1 MPSTPP
7 PTPLTDTDAAL
18 GYVRDLQRDGRLL
31 LRHVARRTDRSVA
44 AATAAGAPALEVL
57 TADPHDIV
65 HDPDRLELLAGT
77 VDTLSRQAAPATAST
92 IRLTSAYLRLADE
105 GGEPP
110 PEVKSRCEPLR
121 LIIKAIMLVAGVS
134 MLVALGLL
142 AHVDDGR
149 RASQQLAQVK
159 EELRSTFAELETLPD
174 KAWTPTAAPSV
185 LPLPDVGDGALPMCP
200 VVSSPPSLN
209 DPWDGRPE
217 QGPPRWRMPTAGPEG
232 ARAKA
237 LCSRLWEA
245 AMREQLVFLRLQSWN
260 CRNYLILELGFLRGG
275 GCGVPPGTPP
285 ALQGLIGGRDWDRTE
300 MRTTAAISMLTGFV
314 LPLLMGCI
322 GGCAYVLRRLDQKLS
337 ESTLEVRDGWH
348 AGLRVLLATMMGGLL
363 GAVWSGDEQVQLG
376 GYALSLAAVAFFVGF
391 ALEAVFTVIEAMVE
405 GVAGKLR
412 APPPASTVVVQAPR
426 AVPVVAAE
434 RPAQGGGAGGA
445 EGAARG
451 TQSPVVL
458 RPAE

>member
-1 MPSTPP
+1 MPVQTAI
-7 PTPLTDTDAAL
+7 PLTDADAAL

-31 LRHVARRTDRSVA
+31 LRHVARRVDRSVA

-65 HDPDRLELLAGT
+65 HDPHRLELLAGT

-92 IRLTSAYLRLADE
+92 IRLTSAYLRLASE

-110 PEVKSRCEPLR
+110 PEVEERVRRLR
-121 LIIKAIMLVAGVS
+121 LIVKAIMA
-134 MLVALGLL
+134 VALLAMVLALVLL

-149 RASQQLAQVK
+149 RAAQQLLQVK
-159 EELRSTFAELETLPD
+159 EELRSTFAELGAQPD
-174 KAWTPTAAPSV
+174 KAWVTVTAPGAP
-185 LPLPDVGDGALPMCP
+185 PLAAAGTDFLPMCP
-200 VVSSPPSLN
+200 IVATAPTTAN
-209 DPWDGRPE
+209 PWRGRPE
-217 QGPPRWRMPTAGPEG
+217 DGPPHWRAPTGGAEG
-232 ARAKA
+232 ARAQA

-245 AMREQLVFLRLQSWN
+245 AIREQLTFLRLQDWN
-260 CRNYLILELGFLRGG
+260 CRNYLVFEWGFLRRD
-275 GCGVPPGTPP
+275 GCGAPPGTPP
-285 ALQGLIGGRDWDRTE
+285 ALTGLIGNRDWERTE
-300 MRTTAAISMLTGFV
+300 MRTGAAISKLTGFV
-314 LPLLMGCI
+314 LPLVLGCI

-363 GAVWSGDEQVQLG
+363 GAVWSGDHQVDLG
-376 GYALSLAAVAFFVGF
+376 GYALSLAATAFFVGF

-412 APPPASTVVVQAPR
+412 APSPATTVVVQAPR
-426 AVPVVAAE
+426 APPAALPERRAQLPVGPVPVA
-434 RPAQGGGAGGA
+434 PAPPA
-445 EGAARG
+445 
-451 TQSPVVL
+451 PVSL